1 MSLSVFAA
9 AADVSDREALVTPE
23 RVYSFQALAACTARA
38 VRWLAAR
45 GITRESPRPV
55 ALLGASQPEAVV
67 ALLALLGLG
76 AEAVMIHPRL
86 LPAERAVLL
95 ADAEPALF
103 IDEAALRELGALL
116 DGDGDGDGDASAA
129 WPALPDPPD
138 AATAAILYT
147 SGTTGVP
154 KGARLS
160 RRALLAAARASEQNL
175 GFYEGDRWLLA
186 MPLAHVGG
194 LSIVTRCLLAR
205 RAVVLPAW
213 HGPFAPEALAQ
224 QIAAQR
230 VTLLS
235 LVPTQLARLL
245 ALPGWRP
252 PPALRAVLLGGA
264 AASEALVARAAE
276 RGVPVLCTYG
286 LTEACSQVTS
296 QSLADPV
303 RAGSGRPL
311 PGAEVRILDDQIQIR
326 GPMLFDGYHRRGAPP
341 QLPLTADGWFATG
354 DLGRLDADGS
364 LHVLARR
371 TDLIVTGGENVYPIE
386 VEQALE
392 RCPGVLS
399 ACVFGVAD
407 EAWGQRVA
415 AALVLAPDAD
425 AGAVFRG
432 VRALVLGQLAPHK
445 RPRLVAQV
453 DALAVTGAGKLD
465 RAATARQ
472 AAGGLRELAGV

>member
-9 AADVSDREALVTPE
+9 AAEAPDREALVTPE
-23 RVYSFQALAACTARA
+23 RVCSFRALAACTARA
-38 VRWLAAR
+38 SLWLAAR
-45 GITRESPRPV
+45 GITREAPRPV
-55 ALLGASQPEAVV
+55 ALVGASQPEAVV

-116 DGDGDGDGDASAA
+116 AGTDAEAR
-129 WPALPDPPD
+129 PALPALSDPPD
-138 AATAAILYT
+138 TATAAILYT

-175 GFYEGDRWLLA
+175 GFYAGDRWLLA

-213 HGPFAPEALAQ
+213 RGPFDSDALARQ
-224 QIAAQR
+224 VAAQR

-245 ALPGWRP
+245 ALPGWHP
-252 PPALRAVLLGGA
+252 PPALRAVLIGGA
-264 AASEALVARAAE
+264 AASEALVARAAA
-276 RGVPVLCTYG
+276 RGVPILCTYG

-296 QSLADPV
+296 QSLADPA

-311 PGAEVRILDDQIQIR
+311 PGAEVRIEGDQIQIR

-341 QLPLTADGWFATG
+341 HLPLTADGWFATG
-354 DLGRLDADGS
+354 DLGRLDADGN

-415 AALVLAPDAD
+415 AALVLAPGAD
-425 AGAVFRG
+425 AGAVFHA

-472 AAGGLRELAGV
+472 AAGALRELGGGPR